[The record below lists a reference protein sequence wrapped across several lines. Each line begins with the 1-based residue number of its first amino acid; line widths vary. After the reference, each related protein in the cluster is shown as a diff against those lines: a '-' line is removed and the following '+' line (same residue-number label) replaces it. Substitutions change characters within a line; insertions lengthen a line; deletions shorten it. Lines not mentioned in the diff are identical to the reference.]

1 MLAARTLAVR
11 ACVMRHTAEKLS
23 ADIPISRFPDFDIP
37 IQHSTLPFV
46 LASSMAVFAD
56 S

>member
-1 MLAARTLAVR
+1 MWEKAAFFRPK
-11 ACVMRHTAEKLS
+11 MRHTAEKLS

-46 LASSMAVFAD
+46 LASSMAVLAD